1 VAYAEYTHMCVLY
14 RGYVGGIYAEG
25 GKDEDDEGQVG
36 VSPLLASQVTYVCTP
51 SLS

>member
-36 VSPLLASQVTYVCTP
+36 VSCDSECHLWCRVAD
-51 SLS
+51 